1 MALALRAG
9 LVSVLAHGLLVAV
22 LAFLPTGAGPDAN
35 DGLPP
40 GDFTLVWVSDAPAG
54 AEPPEVVV
62 PVSVE
67 PQPSPLPPAGTGP
80 SAPPAAPPSAPGGQ
94 GGGPP
99 GAGGPR
105 RTPSLAVGSA
115 RSVVFL
121 IDRSIS
127 MGLSGSLGPAK
138 DELTAFLEA
147 LPPTSHFQVV
157 AYNLKAEPLLSG
169 PGLVPA
175 EPDAVRFA
183 VGRVADLR
191 PSGGTDHLAALKRG
205 LQLRPDAVVLVT
217 DGLELPDGAL
227 AEVTLLNRGRSAIHV
242 LEVVRSRQRD
252 GVTPARLAERNRGS
266 YRRVLAP

>member
-9 LVSVLAHGLLVAV
+9 LVSVLVHGLLVAV
-22 LAFLPTGAGPDAN
+22 LAFLPTGARQD

-40 GDFTLVWVSDAPAG
+40 GDFTLVWLSDAPTG
-54 AEPPEVVV
+54 AEPSEVVV

-67 PQPSPLPPAGTGP
+67 PPQPSPLPGPDQGP
-80 SAPPAAPPSAPGGQ
+80 SAPPAAPLSNPGGQ
-94 GGGPP
+94 GGATP
-99 GAGGPR
+99 GTAGPR

-127 MGLSGSLGPAK
+127 MGLSGSLGPSK
-138 DELTAFLEA
+138 DELAALLEA
-147 LPPTSHFQVV
+147 LPATSHFQVV

-183 VGRVADLR
+183 VSRVADLR

-205 LQLRPDAVVLVT
+205 LLLRPDAVVLVT

-242 LEVVRSRQRD
+242 LEVARSRQRD
-252 GVTPARLAERNRGS
+252 GVTPARLSERNRGS